1 MASRPP
7 APDEPGDLRIC
18 TPALPSVPQLVAAQT
33 LLPPDVGG
41 TSGSSYLD
49 IINISS
55 LNSVIEDL
63 GGAGASNYP

>member
-18 TPALPSVPQLVAAQT
+18 TPALPSDPQLVAAQT

-41 TSGSSYLD
+41 TSGGTSC
-49 IINISS
+49 SS
-55 LNSVIEDL
+55 LARKRRKQKKPTETIKQKQ
-63 GGAGASNYP
+63 